1 MIFIDL
7 CKGAPVARGNKRKGR
22 KVNNKNVDFGNRKHR
37 TESVWEITYD
47 KNFQYSQNPNRNL
60 YQLFFEEITDNSV
73 DRFNKLIL
81 NFDFHN
87 KLKKDNGESLRQNI
101 LSFNKITFIGCD
113 IFGCNKEQRMSFSDC
128 NFENVHFGYSNLLNV
143 KFSNCSFEKCSF
155 GLSSFEYCV
164 FDTNCCFKNNSIGT
178 GIKFYNTSINASKF
192 ISGAYLNSGNE
203 EYMKENNKNLEREC
217 YLESKSLAKLSRRIL
232 MSLSNNDDDELY
244 YNSLKTF
251 YLCKIKEKK
260 SKQIYEIK
268 IGREKLNNCKKSKG
282 DPRKNDLSYYK
293 KCKIKGGIYI
303 NIFKSISTT
312 VEKVSLIVFGSI
324 NSWGASLSRCFGV
337 GFLLIALFSVIYWWF
352 FGVDYS
358 LAIVQ
363 SIDITFL
370 AGYTKHIQL
379 SSDILLQWVSVI
391 NLLVGLVWYA
401 ITIPTLIGKIG
412 TSRL

>member
-1 MIFIDL
+1 M
-7 CKGAPVARGNKRKGR
+7 ARGKKGKGR
-22 KVNNKNVDFGNRKHR
+22 KVNSQNIDFGNRKHR
-37 TESVWEITYD
+37 TESAWEITYD
-47 KNFQYSQNPNRNL
+47 KNFKYSQNPNRNL
-60 YQLFFEEITDNSV
+60 YQLFFDEILDKSV
-73 DRFNKLIL
+73 DKFNKLIL
-81 NFDFHN
+81 NFNFN
-87 KLKKDNGESLRQNI
+87 GNLKKESGDSLMKNI
-101 LSFNKITFIGCD
+101 LSFKNITFSECD
-113 IFGCNKEQRMSFSDC
+113 IFGCNKEQRISFSDC
-128 NFENVHFGYSNLLNV
+128 KFEKVHFGYSNLLNV
-143 KFSNCSFEKCSF
+143 KFNNCRFEMCSF

-164 FDTNCCFKNNSIGT
+164 FDSNCYFRDNSIGT

-192 ISGAYLNSGNE
+192 IGGAYLNSGN
-203 EYMKENNKNLEREC
+203 NKYLEDNKKNFELER
-217 YLESKSLAKLSRRIL
+217 YLECKSLAKLSRRIL

-260 SKQIYEIK
+260 SKQNYEIK
-268 IGREKLNNCKKSKG
+268 IGRDKLNNCKGNKG
-282 DPRKNDLSYYK
+282 DPRADNLSFYK
-293 KCKIKGGIYI
+293 KFKIKSNIYI

-312 VEKVSLIVFGSI
+312 SEKLSLIVFGSI

-337 GFLLIALFSVIYWWF
+337 GFILIALFSIIYWKF
-352 FGVDYS
+352 FGVNYS

-370 AGYTKHIQL
+370 AGYTKHIQS
-379 SSDILLQWVSVI
+379 SSDILLQWVAVI